1 LTTEKIFVTGGTGFL
16 GAYILQELVHRGFHV
31 RALRRSHQLPFF
43 IDPQVFEKIEWIDGD
58 VLDVVVLDEALKD
71 IGVVIHSAAIV
82 SFNKSDRKQMN
93 KVNVEGTQ
101 NVVNVSIKNKIKRF
115 IHISSVA
122 ALGRTAKG
130 DIVTE
135 EKTWE
140 ESKINTN
147 YAISKHHAEMEV
159 WRGFAEGLGGV
170 IINPSTILGYGNWHN
185 SSCAIF
191 KNVYKEF
198 PWYTNGINGFVGV
211 EDVAKITAEMVLS
224 QINEQRFIINTDN
237 WSFKKLLSE
246 IADGFKKRRPYRE
259 ATSFMGEIAW
269 RLEHMKHLFTDGKP
283 LLSRES
289 ARVAQSKTYFSNESI
304 LNALPHFSFTPLEEV
319 IKESCEKYG
328 KAIQKGL
335 LTL

>member
-1 LTTEKIFVTGGTGFL
+1 LTEKIFVTGGTGFL
-16 GAYILQELVHRGFHV
+16 GAYILKELVQRGFYV
-31 RALRRSHQLPFF
+31 RALKRSHQLPFF
-43 IDPQVFEKIEWIDGD
+43 IEPQVFENIEWVDGD
-58 VLDVVVLDEALKD
+58 VLDVVALEDAIKD
-71 IGVVIHSAAIV
+71 MDVVIHSAAIV

-101 NVVNVSIKNKIKRF
+101 NVVNVSIKNNIKRF

-130 DIVTE
+130 DVVTE
-135 EKTWE
+135 EKSWE
-140 ESKINTN
+140 ESKINTQ

-159 WRGFAEGLGGV
+159 WRGFAEGLNGV
-170 IINPSTILGYGNWHN
+170 ILNPSTILGFGNWHN

-198 PWYTNGINGFVGV
+198 PWYTNGVNGFVGV
-211 EDVAKITAEMVLS
+211 QDVAKIVVEMVLS
-224 QINEQRFIINTDN
+224 EINEQRFIINSDN

-246 IADGFKKRRPYRE
+246 IADGFGKRKPYRE
-259 ATSFMGEIAW
+259 ATSFLGEIAW
-269 RLEHMKHLFTDGKP
+269 RLEHMKHLFGDGKP

-289 ARVAQSKTYFSNESI
+289 ARVAQSKTYFSNANI
-304 LNALPHFSFTPLEEV
+304 LKALPQFSFTPLEEV
-319 IKESCEKYG
+319 IKSSCEKYD
-328 KAIQKGL
+328 KAIQVGQ